1 MEQYVCSKCDKCA
14 CFDVLYVWAQDLNIN
29 LQALAASLSLLPIEA
44 VLDVDACYCT
54 DFASAPPD
62 TTANVEGQANH
73 SAVSASQNGIS
84 TQPVNHLDSTASYNE
99 GNVIPKQQQLAKGLL
114 ARQGASNK
122 HQAPNVSTPSRSIP
136 QTLANSATAEHDL
149 SQTLAVGGAAQRGN
163 MPQQHSGA
171 GRSESNALQ
180 LPQQQAD
187 AAEGQQISKRAGRPV
202 PAAAQK
208 VPPAEIIQDG
218 HDAELDA
225 ILNTQGPD
233 MTKPSSVVIEQPSKQ
248 EEGSLEDW
256 LNSL

>member
-1 MEQYVCSKCDKCA
+1 MEQYICSKCDKCA
-14 CFDVLYVWAQDLNIN
+14 YSDVLYVWAQELNID

-54 DFASAPPD
+54 DFATATPD
-62 TTANVEGQANH
+62 TTANGQEQANH

-84 TQPVNHLDSTASYNE
+84 TQPGNHLDSTASYNE
-99 GNVIPKQQQLAKGLL
+99 GIVIPKQQQLAKGLP

-122 HQAPNVSTPSRSIP
+122 HRAPNVSTPSRSIP

-149 SQTLAVGGAAQRGN
+149 SQTLTVGSAAQRDD
-163 MPQQHSGA
+163 MPQQQG
-171 GRSESNALQ
+171 
-180 LPQQQAD
+180 D
-187 AAEGQQISKRAGRPV
+187 AAEGQQESLQSKRAGKHM
-202 PAAAQK
+202 PAAAQMAQ
-208 VPPAEIIQDG
+208 PAEVEQDS

-225 ILNTQGPD
+225 ILNAEAPD
-233 MTKPSSVVIEQPSKQ
+233 MTKPSSGVIEQPSKQ